1 METGIKVKDLVLI
14 VVTDIQMIYLLRG
27 IEKAQKEE
35 EKLFKIMDIV
45 CPVLSFIGCLYLAY
59 VM

>member
-1 METGIKVKDLVLI
+1 MKDLVFELI
-14 VVTDIQMIYLLRG
+14 ASIQMIYLLTG

-35 EKLFKIMDIV
+35 EKLFKIMDII